1 MPGQQSAAGER
12 GAGGRGARGRGPSR
26 GGAPDRDAAGRTGAD
41 RGPGRNRPTGHDV
54 AGAAG
59 VSQATVSL
67 VLGGKWEGRVSA
79 RTAEAVR
86 AAARELGYRPNL
98 AARTLRLGRT
108 RTALLVV
115 PALTNEFFATVH
127 RGAADVAGAHDFGI
141 VLYPSPEGVDAA
153 PDPFASARTALDGV
167 IASSMA
173 PEALAALRGE
183 GLPVVMLDS
192 DERTCDATVNVDL
205 ADGMRQVVTH
215 LLGLGHRRIAHI
227 SADVDSWTFAERARA
242 LHEELTAGGAAL
254 VRTERGALGVPGGL
268 EAATRALTAHRD
280 GADRDGAAVGSGA
293 RRNAAA
299 DRSSPAGGGDGDGPP
314 TALVCDDDLL
324 AAGALKAARRLGL
337 RVPDDVSVTGFDDLA
352 LATAVE
358 PELTTVRLPA
368 ERVGAAGMRTLLDI
382 LEGRDPEAVRL
393 PVRLVERGS
402 TGPAP
407 SPDPR
412 SPSRTG
418 QR

>member
-1 MPGQQSAAGER
+1 MPGQQSAADGAQDR
-12 GAGGRGARGRGPSR
+12 GKGRGAGRGPSR
-26 GGAPDRDAAGRTGAD
+26 RGAPDRDAAD
-41 RGPGRNRPTGHDV
+41 RGPVRNRPTGHDV

-67 VLGGKWEGRVSA
+67 VLGGKGEGRVSA

-127 RGAADVAGAHDFGI
+127 RGAAEVAGAHDFGI

-227 SADVDSWTFAERARA
+227 AADVDSWTFAERAQALRA
-242 LHEELTAGGAAL
+242 ELTAGGAAL
-254 VRTERGALGVPGGL
+254 VRTERGPLCVPGGL
-268 EAATRALTAHRD
+268 EAATRALTAHPG
-280 GADRDGAAVGSGA
+280 GATDASGA
-293 RRNAAA
+293 RRHAANASGPA
-299 DRSSPAGGGDGDGPP
+299 DESDVDGPP

-382 LEGRDPEAVRL
+382 LEGREPAPVRL

-407 SPDPR
+407 APDVSGPPR
-412 SPSRTG
+412 TRSR
-418 QR
+418 

>member
-1 MPGQQSAAGER
+1 MPGQQPSA
-12 GAGGRGARGRGPSR
+12 AGGRGATRRGPSR
-26 GGAPDRDAAGRTGAD
+26 RGAPDREAAGRTGAD
-41 RGPGRNRPTGHDV
+41 QGPGRNRPTGHDV

-227 SADVDSWTFAERARA
+227 AADVDSWTFAERARA

-280 GADRDGAAVGSGA
+280 GPADGSGA
-293 RRNAAA
+293 PRNAAA
-299 DRSSPAGGGDGDGPP
+299 DQSSPARGGGGDGPP

-382 LEGRDPEAVRL
+382 LEGREPEAVRL

-407 SPDPR
+407 SPALR
-412 SPSRTG
+412 GPSRTG
-418 QR
+418 HRR

>member
-1 MPGQQSAAGER
+1 MAS
-12 GAGGRGARGRGPSR
+12 
-26 GGAPDRDAAGRTGAD
+26 
-41 RGPGRNRPTGHDV
+41 
-54 AGAAG
+54 AAG

-86 AAARELGYRPNL
+86 AAARALGYRPNL

-115 PALTNEFFATVH
+115 PALTGDFFAAVH
-127 RGAADVAGAHDFGI
+127 RGAAEVATAHDFGLL
-141 VLYPSPEGVDAA
+141 LYPSPEGIGTA

-183 GLPVVMLDS
+183 GEGLPLVMLDS
-192 DERTCDATVNVDL
+192 DEGACDATVNVDI
-205 ADGMRQVVTH
+205 ADGMRQVAVH
-215 LLGLGHRRIAHI
+215 LREMGHRRVAHI
-227 SADVDSWTFAERARA
+227 AAAVDSWTFAVRGRALRETLRAGGGEVVTAERAP
-242 LHEELTAGGAAL
+242 
-254 VRTERGALGVPGGL
+254 LGVAGGL
-268 EAATRALTAHRD
+268 EAATRALT
-280 GADRDGAAVGSGA
+280 GGTG
-293 RRNAAA
+293 
-299 DRSSPAGGGDGDGPP
+299 PAP

-337 RVPDDVSVTGFDDLA
+337 RVPDEVSVTGFDDLS

-368 ERVGAAGMRTLLDI
+368 ERVGAAGMEALLAVLDGRRVETTGLPATLV
-382 LEGRDPEAVRL
+382 A
-393 PVRLVERGS
+393 RGS

-407 SPDPR
+407 DGAAR
-412 SPSRTG
+412 
-418 QR
+418 